1 MPLGLDPSGKQKEQ
15 VVDYPFGGMKDP
27 VRRAERYRKVADEY
41 SELAEGASSPSIR
54 AYFERIAQQYRE
66 HAEGELR
73 ILDQDGA
80 ADRKPA
86 S

>member
-1 MPLGLDPSGKQKEQ
+1 LGPSGKQKEQ